1 MENDDNANGLS
12 SPEVTPTPKRKR
24 PTSNVLGENYVP
36 PSAESHTKTAV
47 AINSV
52 LRRVLTDISNSPRN
66 SSGLSASDQI
76 TFSCSTARGQEN
88 VSNNPYQ
95 APSSKKARN
104 LSPIPLSGS
113 LFNKSQ
119 LTSTI
124 IDDSSYLAE
133 SSYSKNDDI
142 SGASAANH
150 RNKDNPSGSVLT
162 LQKDSVTDDFL
173 DSHHDFMED
182 NDLNTDTDEDDHFS
196 DYQDSTEGEY
206 EDNYQEDLYCS
217 SQEELS
223 TDSSSDEDDYAKE
236 CAYNPKEAIH
246 RAKERFD
253 ILTMLENAFGK
264 PKETPVIPPKQ
275 KNGII
280 PIFVIYC

>member
-1 MENDDNANGLS
+1 MEKNDNTHGLS
-12 SPEVTPTPKRKR
+12 SSEVTPTPKRKR
-24 PTSNVLGENYVP
+24 TTSNVLRTTDDP
-36 PSAESHTKTAV
+36 PSAESHNKTAV

-52 LRRVLTDISNSPRN
+52 FKRVLTDISNSPRS
-66 SSGLSASDQI
+66 SSGLSPSDQR

-88 VSNNPYQ
+88 VSNTPYQ
-95 APSSKKARN
+95 TPVSKKARN
-104 LSPIPLSGS
+104 FSPIPCSP
-113 LFNKSQ
+113 FNKSQ

-124 IDDSSYLAE
+124 IGDNSYQPQ
-133 SSYSKNDDI
+133 SSYSQNDDI
-142 SGASAANH
+142 SGASAANN

>member
-24 PTSNVLGENYVP
+24 LTSNVLGENYVP
-36 PSAESHTKTAV
+36 PSVESHTKTAI

-52 LRRVLTDISNSPRN
+52 FRRVLTDISNSPRN

-133 SSYSKNDDI
+133 SSYSQNDDI

-150 RNKDNPSGSVLT
+150 RNK
-162 LQKDSVTDDFL
+162 
-173 DSHHDFMED
+173 
-182 NDLNTDTDEDDHFS
+182 
-196 DYQDSTEGEY
+196 GEY